1 MQELNHLAD
10 FSERKQV
17 PVVLAVQFA
26 RLCSTASLYNQF
38 CLSILLNDSVNRNV
52 LQICLK
58 PFAKRLQNQ
67 SVNA

>member
-38 CLSILLNDSVNRNV
+38 CPSILLNDSY
-52 LQICLK
+52 K
-58 PFAKRLQNQ
+58 
-67 SVNA
+67 